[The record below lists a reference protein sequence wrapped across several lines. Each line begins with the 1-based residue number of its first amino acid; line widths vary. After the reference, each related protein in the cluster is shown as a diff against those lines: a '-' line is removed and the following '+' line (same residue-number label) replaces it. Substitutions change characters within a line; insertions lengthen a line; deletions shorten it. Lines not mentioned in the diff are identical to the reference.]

1 MESAPYFSAMAQ
13 EVLVTSIDPDSG
25 RAIPN
30 PEWRAT
36 LGSPEEPFKHLGDA
50 ASEALEMVAHA
61 AEGRMALGQMFTLAG
76 QGPPR
81 MVLLNF
87 IPVHLGDS
95 DSGLPVVVTGEFVGE
110 FPDSATSAQTE
121 SYRMVSLGRMTMGVL
136 HDFNNLLAGI
146 LGHAELMD
154 GALNRDLDREA
165 LQEHVRT
172 IRLAAEDGAARIKN
186 LQRYI
191 RRENDSAF
199 APLDLPSLI
208 QDCVVLTR
216 PFWYNEPRSS
226 GIAIAVQQDHET
238 VPAIL
243 GLAPRLRDVL
253 VNLMLNAVQAM
264 PGGGLITVR
273 TTHADDQVTLCFS
286 DTGVGMTKAVQDRIF
301 EAQYTT
307 KANGNGMGLSEVYGI
322 IVDHGGTIKV
332 DSKLGRGTDFTL
344 SFPVRDDDT
353 GPRPAKT
360 VERESAPVSV
370 RVLVVDDEPMVRSV
384 LRRLLSLR
392 GHEVVEAESGRK
404 ALDVLQTDR
413 FDAIITDH
421 GMPGMNGR
429 EFAEIVRQSDAD
441 IPIILLTGDT
451 YHGTA
456 DSTISGVLGKPF
468 KIDVVESTLL
478 NLVAQNQPR

>member
-1 MESAPYFSAMAQ
+1 MESLFSMAQ
-13 EVLVTSIDPDSG
+13 EVFVTSIDPDSG
-25 RAIPN
+25 AAAPN
-30 PEWRAT
+30 PEWKST
-36 LGSPEEPFKHLGDA
+36 LGPAEEPFRNLGDA
-50 ASEALEMVAHA
+50 ADEAGDLVAMA
-61 AEGRMALGQMFTLAG
+61 SSGRMSLGQMFTLE
-76 QGPPR
+76 GPQPR

-87 IPVHLGDS
+87 IPVHLGEKEK
-95 DSGLPVVVTGEFVGE
+95 GLPVVITGEFVGE

-165 LQEHVRT
+165 LQEHLRT
-172 IRLAAEDGAARIKN
+172 IRMAAEDGAARIKN

-226 GIAIAVQQDHET
+226 GVAIAVHQDHEA
-238 VPAIL
+238 VPAIM

-264 PGGGLITVR
+264 PAGGLITLK
-273 TTHADDQVTLCFS
+273 TTRKQGKVQLRFS
-286 DTGVGMTKAVQDRIF
+286 DTGVGMTAAVQDRIF
-301 EAQYTT
+301 EEQYTT

-322 IVDHGGTIKV
+322 MAHHNGGISVEST
-332 DSKLGRGTDFTL
+332 LGRGTDFTL
-344 SFPVRDDDT
+344 TFPIRDDESEGATRDEH
-353 GPRPAKT
+353 KT
-360 VERESAPVSV
+360 KAEPVSL
-370 RVLVVDDEPMVRSV
+370 RLLIVDDEVMVRSV
-384 LRRLLSLR
+384 LRRLLTLR

-404 ALDVLQTDR
+404 ALEVLQDDR

-429 EFAEIVRQSDAD
+429 EFAEIVRQTDRE
-441 IPIILLTGDT
+441 IPILLLTGDT
-451 YHGTA
+451 HHGSI
-456 DSTISGVLGKPF
+456 DSTISAVLGKPF

-478 NLVAQNQPR
+478 DLVSQNQPR